1 MYRVYEEDGEDAM
14 VEEMTIQKA
23 DETPLGELV
32 DGVTVTSKHFKPCPF
47 CGETTIYLRT
57 GKDGCMNCP
66 NCLVAMP
73 NECNDHIEL
82 VHCWNS
88 RVDDRCEY
96 SEDNK

>member
-1 MYRVYEEDGEDAM
+1 
-14 VEEMTIQKA
+14 MTHELTNQET
-23 DETPLGELV
+23 ETPLGELA
-32 DGVTVTSKHFKPCPF
+32 DGVTVTSKFFKPCPF

-88 RVDDRCEY
+88 RVGDTSEY
-96 SEDNK
+96 SEDKCKNS